1 MVPDLMLVLKGSIA
15 CIILAIG
22 LGSAPGDFL
31 YLFRRP
37 MLLARSLLAMYV
49 LVPLAAVVVV
59 LVLPVPPPIRAAL
72 LVLAVSA
79 GAPLLPKKLKAVGNP
94 EYVFSLLVLSS
105 LLAIVLVPAWVAL
118 LGRWF
123 GGDAGV
129 GPLVVAIAIG
139 KAFLLP
145 LAIGMLLRLLL
156 KSKADW
162 LSPRL
167 LTIAGITLLCA
178 ALILLVAGWHV
189 FTQMGWQGLSGL
201 AVFLVAALAIGH
213 LLGGPSAGDRTVL
226 AIACATR
233 HIGIAV
239 LVATHFP
246 GTRTV
251 VLVAGYV
258 VTAAVVSMTYLHWRR
273 KSMAT

>member
-1 MVPDLMLVLKGSIA
+1 M
-15 CIILAIG
+15 AIG
-22 LGSAPGDFL
+22 LGSEPGDLL

-37 MLLARSLLAMYV
+37 LLLARSLLAMYV
-49 LVPLAAVVVV
+49 LVPMAAVVVV

-79 GAPLLPKKLKAVGNP
+79 GAPLLPKKLKAIGDAQ
-94 EYVFSLLVLSS
+94 YVFSLLVLSS
-105 LLAIVLVPAWVAL
+105 LLAIVLVPVWLAL
-118 LGRWF
+118 LGQWF

-129 GPLVVAIAIG
+129 GPLIAAMAIG

-145 LAIGMLLRLLL
+145 LAVGLALRRAITA
-156 KSKADW
+156 KADW
-162 LSPRL
+162 LSQRL
-167 LTIAGITLLCA
+167 LAIAGVTLLCA
-178 ALILLVAGWHV
+178 ALMLLATGWRV

-201 AVFLVAALAIGH
+201 AVFLMVALAIGH
-213 LLGGPSAGDRTVL
+213 LLGGPRVEDRTVL

-258 VTAAVVSMTYLHWRR
+258 VTAAIVSMTYLHLRR
-273 KSMAT
+273 NDVT